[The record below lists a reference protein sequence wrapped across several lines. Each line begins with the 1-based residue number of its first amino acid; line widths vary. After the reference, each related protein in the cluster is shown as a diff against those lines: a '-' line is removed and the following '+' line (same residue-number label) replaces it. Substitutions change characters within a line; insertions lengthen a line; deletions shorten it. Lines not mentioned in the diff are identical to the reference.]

1 MAENYK
7 ISGTDLATVLTH
19 ITQVGGDIAIPPL
32 RQSDYA
38 IPGRTGAAAATPWF
52 GTRTITIGGVV
63 TGATRATYQTNLRAL
78 MKLVH
83 NNGQTFTLTRTLD
96 SAPNTSVA
104 TARYGGGLEDVNQV
118 SNRAARVAFD
128 LVLMDG
134 FFYESAYTPG
144 TAIAGT
150 TVINV
155 NGDAPTQ
162 DVTIAYSIGP
172 ASQRLRNTAFPG
184 LGRLTLIPGNNTIVL
199 TGGGTATLAYK
210 AAWL

>member
-7 ISGTDLATVLTH
+7 IGATDLATVLTH
-19 ITQVGGDIAIPPL
+19 ITQVGGDIAIPPM
-32 RQSDYA
+32 RQADYTV
-38 IPGRTGAAAATPWF
+38 PGRTGAIAATPWI

-63 TGATRATYQTNLRAL
+63 TGATRATYQANLRAL
-78 MKLVH
+78 MKLVY

-96 SAPNTSVA
+96 SAPTTSVA
-104 TARYGGGLEDVNQV
+104 TTRYSGGLEEVNPV

-128 LVLMDG
+128 LVLLDG

-155 NGDAPTQ
+155 AGDAPTQ
-162 DVTIAYSIGP
+162 DVTVAYSIGP
-172 ASQRLRNTAFPG
+172 STQRLRNTAFPG

>member
-7 ISGTDLATVLTH
+7 IGATDLATVLTH
-19 ITQVGGDIAIPPL
+19 ITQVGGDIAVPPM
-32 RQSDYA
+32 RQADYTV
-38 IPGRTGAAAATPWF
+38 PGRTGAIAATSWI

-63 TGATRATYQTNLRAL
+63 TGATRATYQANLRAL
-78 MKLVH
+78 MKLVY

-96 SAPNTSVA
+96 SAPTTSVA
-104 TARYGGGLEDVNQV
+104 TTRYSGGLEEVNPV

-128 LVLMDG
+128 LVLLDG

-155 NGDAPTQ
+155 AGDAPTQ
-162 DVTIAYSIGP
+162 DVTVAYSIGP
-172 ASQRLRNTAFPG
+172 STQRLRNTAFPG

>member
-7 ISGTDLATVLTH
+7 IGATDLATVLTH
-19 ITQVGGDIAIPPL
+19 ITQVSGDIAVPGT
-32 RQSDYA
+32 RQADYSV
-38 IPGRTGAAAATPWF
+38 PGRTGAIATAPWF

-63 TGATRATYQTNLRAL
+63 AGATRSAYQTSLRAL

-96 SAPNTSVA
+96 SAPTTTAA
-104 TARYGGGLEDVNQV
+104 TARYGGGLEDVNPL

-134 FFYESAYTPG
+134 FFYDTAYTPG
-144 TAIAGT
+144 TAIVGT
-150 TVINV
+150 AVVNV
-155 NGDAPTQ
+155 SGDAPTQ
-162 DVTIAYSIGP
+162 DINVTWSAGP
-172 ASQRLRNTAFPG
+172 ATQRLRNNAFPG
-184 LGRLTLIPGNNTIVL
+184 LGRLTLVPGNNTLVL
-199 TGGGTATLAYK
+199 SGGGTATISYK